1 MSAKSAPI
9 HVARITRTHNGKTY
23 VSVLLR
29 RTFREGGKV
38 RNETVASLSALPA
51 ATIEAIER
59 SLKGEKLVTL
69 DSVFECIRSLPHGHV
84 VAILGTL
91 RKLQLENILG
101 SRKSRKRD
109 LVTAMIVARI
119 FEPRS
124 KLATARALSKETA
137 ESSLGEMLGVT
148 SATEDELYAA
158 LDWLQDR
165 QKRIEGKLAKRHLT
179 SSTLLLYDVT
189 ATYFE
194 GQECP
199 LAKRTSRRGAMKGK
213 LHILIGLLCDS
224 EGRPIGVEVFEGNK
238 GDPTT
243 LASQVEK
250 IIRRFKIQRV
260 VLVGDRGMITAARIE
275 EDLKPIDGLSWITAL
290 RAPTIRKL
298 VAQGDVSHSLFDEE
312 NLAEITSD
320 DFPGERLIVCRNPL
334 LADRRA
340 RTRKDLLQASERQLD
355 KIVKATQRSK
365 SPLKGKDKIGL
376 RVGKESN
383 RYKVAKHFT
392 FDIGDKHF
400 RYQRNE
406 VSISEEAAL
415 DGIYVIRTNVPRA
428 ELDAPKTVHAY
439 KSLSKVEQ
447 AFRCMKTVDLHVRPI
462 YHRLEKR
469 VRGHALLCM
478 LAYYVEWHMRKALRP
493 ILFEE
498 DDPIAKEQQRTS
510 PVEPAQPSES
520 AKKKA
525 RTKKTADGEPVH
537 SFATLMND
545 LRTVVRNTMR
555 RANVSEAGEATFTIV
570 TTPTPLQKRALQ
582 LLEVPV
588 PT

>member
-1 MSAKSAPI
+1 MKAKNAPI
-9 HVARITRTHNGKTY
+9 HVVRIKRTINGKTY

-29 RTFREGGKV
+29 RTYREGGKV

-51 ATIEAIER
+51 ETIDAIER

-69 DSVFECIRSLPHGHV
+69 ESVFECIRSLPHGHV
-84 VAILGTL
+84 VATLGTL
-91 RKLQLENILG
+91 RNLQLENILG
-101 SRKSRKRD
+101 SRKSRERD

-119 FEPRS
+119 IEPNS

-137 ESSLGEMLGVT
+137 ESSLGDLLGVT

-194 GQECP
+194 GQKCP

-213 LHILIGLLCDS
+213 LHILIGLLCDPD
-224 EGRPIGVEVFEGNK
+224 GRPIGVEVFAGNK

-250 IIRRFKIQRV
+250 IIRRFKIERV

-275 EDLKPIDGLSWITAL
+275 KDLKPIAGLSWITAL

-298 VAQGDVSHSLFDEE
+298 VAQGDVNHSLFDEE

-334 LADRRA
+334 LADKRA
-340 RTRKDLLQASERQLD
+340 KTREDLLQATERLLN
-355 KIVKATQRSK
+355 KIVKATQRAK
-365 SPLKGKDKIGL
+365 GPLKGMDKIGV

-383 RYKVAKHFT
+383 RYKMAKHFT
-392 FDIGDKHF
+392 LDIGDQHF

-406 VSISEEAAL
+406 VSISEEAAV
-415 DGIYVIRTNVPRA
+415 DGLYVIRTNVPRA
-428 ELDAPKTVHAY
+428 ELDAPRTVHAY
-439 KSLSKVEQ
+439 KSLSKVER

-462 YHRLEKR
+462 YLRLEKR
-469 VRGHALLCM
+469 VRGHVLLCM
-478 LAYYVEWHMRKALRP
+478 LAYYVEWHMRKALCP
-493 ILFEE
+493 ILFAE
-498 DDPIAKEQQRTS
+498 DDHIAKEQQRTS

-545 LRTVVRNTMR
+545 LRTVVRNEIR
-555 RANVSEAGEATFTIV
+555 RANDCEAEEATFTIV
-570 TTPTPLQKRALQ
+570 TTPTPLQKRALE